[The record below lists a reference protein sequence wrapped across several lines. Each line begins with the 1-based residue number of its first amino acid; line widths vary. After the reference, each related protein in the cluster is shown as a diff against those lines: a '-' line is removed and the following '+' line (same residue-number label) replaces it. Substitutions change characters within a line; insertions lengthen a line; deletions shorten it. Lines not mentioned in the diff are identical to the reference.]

1 MSKDTSQIWYAARHW
16 RLGFFYVPSLTR
28 HWSRLPNLIIGRT
41 PAHDSST
48 AGLEP
53 TTLPSRV
60 LRATLTRP
68 LLFYGSCI
76 SEHTSRASHFVR
88 INQILSVYIVLIRD
102 IWPNTRLWWLFERI
116 VAWSESERIL
126 VIRKPTVIFEP
137 ASNFQVVDFYTGY
150 VMHLDL
156 KRASID
162 IDRLSQR
169 THATEFAG
177 HWHPVW
183 SKKKDCR
190 IKLIW
195 YRLHPR

>member
-68 LLFYGSCI
+68 LLFYGVHLWTYVSCI
-76 SEHTSRASHFVR
+76 SFCQNKSDLVR
-88 INQILSVYIVLIRD
+88 LHSVNPRYLTQYPPLVV
-102 IWPNTRLWWLFERI
+102 IWTDSGVI
-116 VAWSESERIL
+116 ESERIL
-126 VIRKPTVIFEP
+126 YRKPTVIFEP
-137 ASNFQVVDFYTGY
+137 ASNFQVVDFLPGT
-150 VMHLDL
+150 
-156 KRASID
+156 SCI
-162 IDRLSQR
+162 S
-169 THATEFAG
+169 T
-177 HWHPVW
+177 
-183 SKKKDCR
+183 
-190 IKLIW
+190 
-195 YRLHPR
+195 